1 MTVIEATTPGGTV
14 VEIIDSG
21 WAGCNEAELDRRRST
36 FLKTA
41 AELCGSQQLKE
52 HSADTPVP
60 V

>member
-1 MTVIEATTPGGTV
+1 MTVIEVTTPSGAV

-52 HSADTPVP
+52 QAAETAVP
-60 V
+60 A